1 MSITLTINSVKNILK
16 KQLHADL
23 KVDKDAEN
31 MSNSVEG
38 LRDIYGDK
46 TFFTQSY
53 RELRKLIKEK
63 QINYNVDEFEPT
75 GQWAYLNLNKF
86 KLKWREKPERTV
98 YENKIFSILT
108 QFRIRENATGDKLLV
123 IPFRSDRVVM
133 CIYIGTKLE
142 AKPNIIKKSFVNS
155 KNIETERVFIS
166 DFKTDLLLQPGFP
179 YQVKIANAELKLVH
193 GLDFYR
199 ISINHHGFYI
209 NQQTRDT
216 DNLIETKFCGETDCI
231 INLHECLF
239 WLEDT
244 LTNQTLFI
252 SQTT

>member
-16 KQLHADL
+16 KQLHAHLDL
-23 KVDKDAEN
+23 DKDTEN
-31 MSNSVEG
+31 MTDPVQG
-38 LRDIYGDK
+38 LHNIYTDK

-63 QINYNVDEFEPT
+63 EINYNVDEFEPT
-75 GQWAYLNLNKF
+75 GQWAYLHLNKF
-86 KLKWREKPERTV
+86 KLKWRENPEYTV
-98 YENKIFSILT
+98 HENKIFSILK
-108 QFRIRENATGDKLLV
+108 QFRIRENATSDKLIV

-133 CIYIGTKLE
+133 CIYMGSNPELE
-142 AKPNIIKKSFVNS
+142 PSIIKKSFVRS
-155 KNIETERVFIS
+155 KNIEKERLFMS

-179 YQVKIANAELKLVH
+179 YQVKIANAELKLLH

-199 ISINHHGFYI
+199 IIINHNGFYI
-209 NQQTRDT
+209 NRSTRET
-216 DNLIETKFCGETDCI
+216 DDLVETRFSEETDCI
-231 INLHECLF
+231 INLSECLF

-244 LTNQTLFI
+244 MTNQTLFI